1 MRLTTCLVVAIST
14 GSTNAYWK
22 GFNAQANK
30 VDGSCKTQA
39 DWTSD
44 FNILKSFPGNFN
56 SIRLYASS
64 DCNTLANA
72 VPAAIATGIKV
83 LAGVWTQN
91 ENHFEAEKQEL
102 LTAVQKY
109 GFDWIAAVSVGSED
123 LYRAETTPNRLA
135 EQIYDVRGMLSTV
148 PGYSSNI
155 QVGHVDTWTAWVNN
169 VNIPVIKACDFIGT
183 DGYPYFQTNDT
194 NSVQNGNKLFQ
205 ESLDA
210 VRNSV
215 AAVGSG
221 AWVWV
226 TESGWP
232 TTGNTLNQAVPSI
245 ENAQLYWKTV
255 ACPLFSSAH
264 TFWYSLQDVG
274 ASPSFGVLDAN
285 GKPQYDLSC

>member
-1 MRLTTCLVVAIST
+1 MRLPACIFIATYI

-22 GFNAQANK
+22 GFNVQANK
-30 VDGSCKTQA
+30 ADGSCKTVA

-44 FNILKSFPGNFN
+44 FNTIKSFPGNFN
-56 SIRLYASS
+56 SIRVYASS
-64 DCNTLANA
+64 DCNTLDN
-72 VPAAIATGIKV
+72 VIPAALATGSKV

-91 ENHFEAEKQEL
+91 ENHYEADKQAL
-102 LTAVQKY
+102 LAAVKKY
-109 GFDWIAAVSVGSED
+109 GFDWITAVSVGSED

-148 PGYSSNI
+148 PGYSLNV

-169 VNIPVIKACDFIGT
+169 ANIPVIKACDFIGT

-205 ESLDA
+205 DSLNA
-210 VRNSV
+210 VRSSV
-215 AAVGSG
+215 TAAGSS

-226 TESGWP
+226 TETGWP

-245 ENAQLYWKTV
+245 ENAQLYWKSV
-255 ACPLFSSAH
+255 ACPLFNTAH
-264 TFWYSLQDVG
+264 TFWYSLHDVG
-274 ASPSFGVLDAN
+274 ASPSFGVLDSN
-285 GKPQYDLSC
+285 GNLQYDLSC